1 MGYLTQEKSM
11 RSIFKFLAAIFVLT
25 HPLLMAAEVDDKCLG
40 KPVIELVT
48 FSVNKG
54 VTDAQIKLAAKNVTP
69 SLKKLSGFKSRSF
82 VHDQNG
88 KWVDIVYWEN
98 IKSALSASESMMK
111 NEMALSFFSLINQK
125 DMNMMHLCE

>member
-1 MGYLTQEKSM
+1 M
-11 RSIFKFLAAIFVLT
+11 RHIFKLLTALFVLT
-25 HPLLMAAEVDDKCLG
+25 PSLVIAAEAEDKCFG
-40 KPVIELVT
+40 KLVIEVVI

-54 VTDAQIKLAAKNVTP
+54 VTDAQIKLAAKKITP
-69 SLKKLSGFKSRSF
+69 SLRKLSGFKSRNF

-98 IKSALSASESMMK
+98 MKSALSASESMVT